1 MSARDRSNQPFWL
14 FRLLDNAHYMGGN
27 TLADQIWSTIF
38 RNLSKYSELHPDS
51 FDIDDD
57 DAKTEIRG
65 RLACLLPDSDSQYGS
80 DQIRVWTSLRNSPL
94 TVSNDKLQ
102 KVVDMENSRYPSS
115 SEHNATPESR
125 GFFVC
130 SWRMSVSEFDILFN
144 YMKKEEKTFH
154 ELITWD
160 TFIANYELKPDDRIT
175 IRYIGS
181 CALSEWPINLTA
193 NLCEQIEDDR
203 SGILDEFLS
212 AVASALPTVA
222 ETYQCHLIK
231 HITTSAGDRE
241 GFHELVHST
250 LIEFFGASFV
260 LNRHPDSKTSE
271 CLTKRMRIL
280 DSLNL
285 RLDQNALHQLRLECP
300 DVLFKLEVHFNK
312 MKDFV
317 ALNREATG
325 TGDDALQLHVVR
337 RNNLLNQS
345 VPQFYR
351 CNRALVVVAARG
363 MHINEYKHG
372 ISFTPSRDPANRLL
386 CQILNGGKIIDPPS
400 IYVAPFA
407 YYCLIPWPKP
417 SFVGAAVVTFG
428 KEMATCV
435 VRKCGHQGIYTTDA
449 YLTEI
454 GWPVIRRINKNSFIH
469 VPLLGPSRCRYG
481 IDQVNEAALKF
492 MQTSFW
498 NAMLVADRVM
508 RVLDNPGA
516 IESEMAVQTDSEKS
530 CSDTDSSLSEENKH
544 RPARTVVR
552 EPAEVDESEAICRL
566 AMQSYREFFATRAGR
581 AFSIVLDDDFGVLDD
596 VVEKEP
602 MFIP

>member
-1 MSARDRSNQPFWL
+1 MSPRYRFKQPFWL
-14 FRLLDNAHYMGGN
+14 FRLLDNAYYVGAN
-27 TLADQIWSTIF
+27 TLTDQTWNTIF
-38 RNLSKYSELHPDS
+38 RNLSKYSELHLDS
-51 FDIDDD
+51 FGIDDD
-57 DAKTEIRG
+57 DAKTRIRG
-65 RLACLLPDSDSQYGS
+65 RLACLLPDSNSQYGP
-80 DQIRVWTSLRNSPL
+80 DQISVWRSLRASPL
-94 TVSNDKLQ
+94 TVSNDNLQ
-102 KVVDMENSRYPSS
+102 KVVDMENSRYPSL
-115 SEHNATPESR
+115 SEHNATSGSR

-144 YMKKEEKTFH
+144 HMNKEEKTFH

-160 TFIANYELKPDDRIT
+160 TFIANYELEPDDRIT

-193 NLCEQIEDDR
+193 NICEQIDDDR

-212 AVASALPTVA
+212 AVVSALPTVA
-222 ETYQCHLIK
+222 KTYQCHLIK
-231 HITTSAGDRE
+231 HIKTSAKDKE
-241 GFHELVHST
+241 GFHELVHSI
-250 LIEFFGASFV
+250 LIEFFGTSFV

-285 RLDQNALHQLRLECP
+285 RFDHSALDRLRLECP
-300 DVLFKLEVHFNK
+300 DVLSKLEVHFNK
-312 MKDFV
+312 MKGFV

-325 TGDDALQLHVVR
+325 TCDNTLQLHVVR

-345 VPQFYR
+345 VPSFYR
-351 CNRALVVVAARG
+351 RNRAIVVIAARG

-386 CQILNGGKIIDPPS
+386 CQILSGGKNLYSPP

-417 SFVGAAVVTFG
+417 SFFGDAVVTFG
-428 KEMATCV
+428 KEMAACV
-435 VRKCGHQGIYTTDA
+435 VRKCGPQGIYTTDA

-454 GWPVIRRINKNSFIH
+454 GQPVIRRINKNSFIH
-469 VPLLGPSRCRYG
+469 VPLLDPSRCRYG
-481 IDQVNEAALKF
+481 IEYVNMAALKF

-498 NAMLVADRVM
+498 NAMLVADKVM
-508 RVLDNPGA
+508 QVLDNAGA
-516 IESEMAVQTDSEKS
+516 IESEMAVQTDSEKG
-530 CSDTDSSLSEENKH
+530 CSDTDSSLSGEDKH
-544 RPARTVVR
+544 CSAGTVVR

-566 AMQSYREFFATRAGR
+566 AMQSYRELFSTRAGR
-581 AFSIVLDDDFGVLDD
+581 AFSIELDKDFRGLDD

-602 MFIP
+602 LFIP